1 MSETA
6 PIATVSASNVYALV
20 VGLGSYQDQR
30 IPRLKH
36 TYADA
41 QAFYQLLQD
50 PQGMGVPPE
59 NILLLLDEKAT
70 LTDVKCAITG
80 WLFEHATQDSTVLLF
95 FAGHGHVEPDRS
107 GRRDTC
113 EYLLLWDAQPENLY
127 ATALSNEEFERCL
140 FTVRAKRLVVF
151 MDACHSGGVAKAGA
165 RDVGTVHE
173 PKKWI
178 VPGEGRVII
187 TAAKAS
193 QQSWEDPS
201 LGHGIFTYH
210 LLEALRG
217 MADTNQ
223 DGKVSITEVY
233 SYLERNVPASA
244 RKLKHA
250 VQEPFFYGE
259 LGSDMVLT
267 VDSRR
272 VQELAARD
280 AEAERRREAELHEKQ
295 RRLFEL
301 YSEHQLPL
309 EAYRRAMGLV
319 EQRADQLSPGDQ
331 GLSELL
337 ELLLK
342 GQLTV
347 ERYLKFAYFIPERE
361 AQRPT
366 GMDIQHFKNRRQ
378 QLPPAPSGAGSRTL
392 PGDGGNAPPRPVQ
405 RRFCIHCGARLQP
418 SLRFCTSCGKAVLT

>member
-1 MSETA
+1 MSEPATSTA
-6 PIATVSASNVYALV
+6 VSAPNIYALV
-20 VGLGSYQDQR
+20 IGLSAYRDPR
-30 IPRLKH
+30 IPRLQH
-36 TYADA
+36 SHADA
-41 QAFYQLLQD
+41 QAFFQLLKD

-59 NILLLLDEKAT
+59 NIQLLLDEQAS
-70 LTDVKCAITG
+70 LTEVKCAITG
-80 WLFEHATQDSTVLLF
+80 WLFEHANEDSMVLLF

-113 EYLLLWDAQPENLY
+113 EYLLLWDTQPENLY
-127 ATALSNEEFERCL
+127 ATALSNDEFERCL
-140 FTVRAKRLVVF
+140 FTVRAKRLAIF

-173 PKKWI
+173 PKKWV

-210 LLEALRG
+210 LLEALG
-217 MADTNQ
+217 GKADANQ

-233 SYLERNVPASA
+233 TYLERNVPASA
-244 RKLKHA
+244 RRLKHA
-250 VQEPFFYGE
+250 VQEPFFFGE

-280 AEAERRREAELHEKQ
+280 AEAEQRKEAELHEKQ

-301 YSEHQLPL
+301 YSEHQLPR
-309 EAYRRAMGLV
+309 EAYHRAL
-319 EQRADQLSPGDQ
+319 ELIERSPEQLSPWEQQLG
-331 GLSELL
+331 ELL

-342 GQLTV
+342 RQLSV
-347 ERYLKFAYFIPERE
+347 EGYLKFAYLTPVRE
-361 AQRPT
+361 PQPPT
-366 GMDIQHFKNRRQ
+366 GMAFGDFETQRKN
-378 QLPPAPSGAGSRTL
+378 LPPAQPGPGGRTL
-392 PGDGGNAPPRPVQ
+392 PRSGDKAAPQPPR
-405 RRFCIHCGARLQP
+405 RRFCIYCGAHLQ
-418 SLRFCTSCGKAVLT
+418 SAVRFCTACGKALPA